1 MAAELKLGFVQ
12 ILKTKGNSMSWRLFS
27 TTIVLG
33 IMVRVCVTLYTE
45 SKLFVLFCVSLYFWT
60 PRIVI
65 KVTSIIFVFIYDHLV
80 IVGKRKLLR
89 IKKSCRAK
97 GREQQMLTKYQK
109 FLDVVVDMLAGQKKQ
124 LQWRSMH
131 IFVKVTN
138 DYCFIDLHCYVVM
151 SDHIMEPTS

>member
-1 MAAELKLGFVQ
+1 M
-12 ILKTKGNSMSWRLFS
+12 
-27 TTIVLG
+27 
-33 IMVRVCVTLYTE
+33 
-45 SKLFVLFCVSLYFWT
+45 
-60 PRIVI
+60 I
-65 KVTSIIFVFIYDHLV
+65 KVTNVIYVFIYDHLV
-80 IVGKRKLLR
+80 IVGEIKFLR
-89 IKKSCRAK
+89 MKKSWMAK